1 MIIVVVHEVLGQAAY
16 NQILVDASHALI
28 VNKLRASLKDK
39 EIIAPTGS
47 KFHSCYVS
55 H

>member
-1 MIIVVVHEVLGQAAY
+1 MIIVVVHEVLEQAAY
-16 NQILVDASHALI
+16 NQIPVDASHALI
-28 VNKLRASLKDK
+28 VNKLRASLNDK